1 MSDDTAKQLKRI
13 ADALEKM
20 SAAAQPM
27 SPDHRF
33 PISEYA
39 SFDWSIVGATPKK
52 TDRTGVT
59 VVEWNGYT
67 FVRRLAQSAKM
78 GKAIIFSRNAG
89 VSDDKA
95 EYHTLVKFSDSM
107 TIEELPDNVARI
119 ARKDNPPPPP
129 QAHTTVTPPPTTTPL
144 SSAPPVPTTTTPPA
158 SGKGGTA
165 KTQDERER
173 WIKEAQQSQNW
184 LMFSTA
190 IDRLYG
196 KGTNAVDM
204 VMGWFNPPPDGPEFG
219 ATSPSLY
226 VGVATYF
233 DGRARGMEHAAAK
246 ESALVA
252 YQSCEQKE

>member
-1 MSDDTAKQLKRI
+1 MSNDTATQLKRI

-20 SAAAQPM
+20 SAAAQPL

-39 SFDWSIVGATPKK
+39 SFDWSIIGATPKK
-52 TDRTGVT
+52 TDRTGVA

-89 VSDDKA
+89 MSDEGA

-107 TIEELPDNVARI
+107 TIEELPDNVVRI
-119 ARKDNPPPPP
+119 ARKENSPPPP
-129 QAHTTVTPPPTTTPL
+129 QATTTATPPPTTAPL
-144 SSAPPVPTTTTPPA
+144 STTPPTPTTTTPPA
-158 SGKGGTA
+158 SGKGGPA

-173 WIKEAQQSQNW
+173 WIEEAQQSQNW

-204 VMGWFNPPPDGPEFG
+204 VMGWFNPPADGPEFE
-219 ATSPSLY
+219 ATAPALY

-233 DGRARGMEHAAAK
+233 NERAKGTEHAAAK
-246 ESALVA
+246 ESALEV
-252 YQSCEQKE
+252 YRSYGQKE